1 MNRTADQD
9 RVRDGAVIT
18 FLAAVFM
25 AVLAFQI
32 CLNTKPGQFLPKQ
45 LTLRNDTTGVY
56 IIQGIEDSA
65 AEASLI
71 RESLSGNGSMT
82 AGECWLEITNDNLDP
97 FFLLAVAFPGAARFI
112 IEIGFFLKF
121 GLAAAFMYYFCCRHI
136 GPGRIMS
143 VILGLSYA
151 FASQVILL
159 AQFSAVMNLAV
170 LFPLVLSS
178 YDSFLRKRTIKK
190 FIFATVVSALL
201 AACGTCADIV
211 GLPFLVLASLIMCLA
226 LYDTAKTILSSW
238 VRLLTTEIVGLLL
251 AGFIVFPRFASL
263 EPVFDFEAAYEKA
276 AVNYTFF
283 DILIRTKLMQAG
295 GITGEVAPE
304 WYFGILAVTALV
316 LFAANRKIPFR
327 LKAGVFAVTAVTF
340 ITCCSSFVREMFTL
354 VKVTPVITGSRLI
367 CLSAILIFAA
377 ALSIKNASG
386 LANGVYFASCL
397 IPCAMVMLSNVRSY
411 DGKSSAMSLVL
422 TILAYVIC
430 ACAVR
435 YQAEGGSGWKMKTF
449 AVLAVFTVFCNTA
462 FQIANNTVKAIA
474 VRNPYGAS
482 EQEDMAR
489 LSCEEG
495 FEMSVFTDSD
505 KIRYLITSTDL
516 SEAAGD
522 MEYVRALNL
531 ASQSALTGD
540 LFTFESASAY
550 NMRNMTADGMNRY
563 SISSGHSEAS
573 FSVGSDGEGRCFIFS
588 SFTCPGSI
596 SFNQG
601 GYNSNMEFDGSYI
614 CEVGNDGGI
623 GTVYLSYNSNVE
635 ETGEITFQRL
645 IPGALEALNEA
656 THTSD
661 GLKFS
666 FGFDDIPGMQ
676 GGIKTVI
683 FSIPYSDDYSV
694 RIAGREAKTFEYNG
708 RLAAVFSCSSDTPSY
723 DVVIGRKVPGLGGG
737 IAVSVVIG
745 IFLIAMAVK
754 GGYNNKASSDDGK
767 AGSDAQQEDN

>member
-1 MNRTADQD
+1 MNRTAGQD
-9 RVRDGAVIT
+9 RIRDGAVIT
-18 FLAAVFM
+18 FLAAVLM

-65 AEASLI
+65 AQASLI
-71 RESLSGNGSMT
+71 RESLAGSGKMT
-82 AGECWLEITNDNLDP
+82 AGECWTKIANDNLDP
-97 FFLLAVAFPGAARFI
+97 FFLLAVAFPGAARLI

-151 FASQVILL
+151 FSSQMILL

-170 LFPLVLSS
+170 LFPLVMSS
-178 YDSFLRKRTIKK
+178 FDSFLRQRTIKT
-190 FIFATVVSALL
+190 FIIATVASALL

-211 GLPFLVLASLIMCLA
+211 GLPYMVIASLIMCLA
-226 LYDTAKTILSSW
+226 LYDSAKTILSSW
-238 VRLLTTEIVGLLL
+238 VRLLITEVMGLLL

-263 EPVFDFEAAYEKA
+263 EPVFGFEASYENA

-283 DILIRTKLMQAG
+283 DILSQTKLMLAG
-295 GITGEVAPE
+295 GITGERAPV
-304 WYFGILAVTALV
+304 WYFGILTVTALV

-327 LKAGVFAVTAVTF
+327 LKAGVLAVTAVTF
-340 ITCCSSFVREMFTL
+340 ITCSSSFVREMFTI

-367 CLSAILIFAA
+367 CLSVILIFAA
-377 ALSIKNASG
+377 ALSLKNASG
-386 LANGVYFASCL
+386 LANGVYYASCL
-397 IPCAMVMLSNVRSY
+397 IPCAMVIISNVRSY
-411 DGKSSAMSLVL
+411 DGKSSAMSQVL
-422 TILAYVIC
+422 TVMAYLIC

-435 YQAEGGSGWKMKTF
+435 YQAEGGSGWKLKTF

-462 FQIANNTVKAIA
+462 FQIANNTVRAIA
-474 VRNPYGAS
+474 VRDPYGAS
-482 EQEDMAR
+482 EQEDKAH

-505 KIRYLITSTDL
+505 KIRYLIVSTDL
-516 SEAAGD
+516 SEASGD
-522 MEYVRALNL
+522 MEYIRALNL
-531 ASQSALTGD
+531 AAQSALIGD
-540 LFTFESASAY
+540 LFTFEPASAY
-550 NMRNMTADGMNRY
+550 NTKNLKADGMNRY
-563 SISSGHSEAS
+563 TLSSGYSEAS
-573 FSVGSDGEGRCFIFS
+573 FSVGSEQEGRCFIFS

-596 SFNQG
+596 SFNQD
-601 GYNSNMEFDGSYI
+601 GYNNIMEFDGTYI
-614 CEVGNDGGI
+614 CEVGGDGSI
-623 GTVYLSYNSNVE
+623 GTVYLSYNSNGE

-645 IPGALEALNEA
+645 IPGALEALNGA
-656 THTSD
+656 TLTSD
-661 GLKFS
+661 GLNFS

-694 RIAGREAKTFEYNG
+694 RIAGHEAKTFGYNG
-708 RLAAVFSCSSDTPSY
+708 RLAAVFSCSGDTPSY

-745 IFLIAMAVK
+745 VFLVAMAVK